1 MDDDDRTLG
10 KRFWL
15 WTAGVVIGVGAACIV
30 IALVVTAA
38 WAAWGAIGALIFFGV
53 VLLLIGWV
61 YDRRQ
66 VKKYN
71 EL

>member
-1 MDDDDRTLG
+1 MNDDGLG
-10 KRFWL
+10 KGFWL
-15 WTAGVVIGVGAACIV
+15 WTVAVVLGVGVACIL

-38 WAAWGAIGALIFFGV
+38 WAAWGAIGALIFFGL
-53 VLLLIGWV
+53 VLLLLGWI

-71 EL
+71 EA